1 MKVVILASD
10 PGKKLWPLAQKN
22 IPKAYLPL
30 YSNMSYLLETIFR
43 ISGLIRQGNDII
55 IILPKDSVELLDP
68 SILGFSTASATL
80 RLKLLILT
88 AFFKAL

>member
-68 SILGFSTASATL
+68 SILEIPRQNIICNRWSA
-80 RLKLLILT
+80 
-88 AFFKAL
+88 APSDS